1 MKKTTIIVKDGDL
14 GNFLSQIDAT
24 PNLEQLK
31 DKEELEQLLGKEF
44 NINVV
49 QKEIRDLGEENL
61 KDLLDKLHAL
71 PDDELQE
78 TLRTYPTIREIWH
91 KHFAEW
97 TFGRES

>member
-1 MKKTTIIVKDGDL
+1 MEIWAIFSVRLTW
-14 GNFLSQIDAT
+14 SQ
-24 PNLEQLK
+24 PEQLK

-78 TLRTYPTIREIWH
+78 TLRTYPTIREIWY
-91 KHFAEW
+91 KHC
-97 TFGRES
+97 